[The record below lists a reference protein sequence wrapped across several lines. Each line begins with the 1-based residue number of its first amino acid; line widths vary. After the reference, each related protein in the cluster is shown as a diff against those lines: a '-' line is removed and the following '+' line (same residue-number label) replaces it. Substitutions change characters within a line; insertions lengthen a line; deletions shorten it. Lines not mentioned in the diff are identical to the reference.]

1 MIKIPEKY
9 KSSKK
14 VYVNTT
20 NIASQAGHPRVFY
33 KINPK
38 VGFVVCGYTN
48 TCFILSGNKDNIN
61 EDLFIYNGD

>member
-48 TCFILSGNKDNIN
+48 TCFILSENKDNIN